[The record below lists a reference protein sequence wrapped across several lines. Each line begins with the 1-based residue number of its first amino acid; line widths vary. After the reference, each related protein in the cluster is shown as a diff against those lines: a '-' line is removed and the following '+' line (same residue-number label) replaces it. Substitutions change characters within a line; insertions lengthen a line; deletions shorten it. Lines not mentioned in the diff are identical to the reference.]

1 MTTGNYSL
9 DAFTN
14 HSGGSWYGTKGS
26 NSWTGADE
34 PRLPRVAASFYYIYR
49 TENHPRTGREI
60 VKRYKIRQRG
70 FTPKRARHAEHAF
83 SRTYLRLEQALVS
96 YPWGVYP
103 EFQWSNVGT
112 WAAGNMLDANDQI
125 KLVNKLTEKLKGS
138 DFNMSVF
145 LGEGHQ
151 TLKLLGD
158 TAIRL
163 AKAGYHAKKLDLL
176 GAARALFEGTTRKPL
191 ARHDWTKYRPGA
203 GSAKNASSLWLEL
216 QYGWLPLLKDAEA
229 CAQSLAHALNFPM
242 VQTYR
247 VSVRRETDT
256 VASTKPN
263 GVTVVTTHKTKSH
276 RRSLIA
282 RISEKPTG
290 WATLGLLDPE
300 LVAWE
305 LLPFSFVADWFIPI
319 GSWMEARAWA
329 SRLTGTFITTDKR
342 WALAGPV
349 LIDGSSRTESRY
361 RNLLF
366 DRTISTTLAVPMP
379 QMKSL
384 GKVASWQ
391 HCANAIA
398 LVTQVF
404 SPKRTSPVEI
414 QYNVLS
420 EVYRKGEP
428 RKKRKG

>member
-1 MTTGNYSL
+1 MTTGSYSL
-9 DAFTN
+9 DAFQAAG
-14 HSGGSWYGTKGS
+14 GGSWVGTKGS
-26 NSWTGADE
+26 NSWSGTDE
-34 PRLPRVAASFYYIYR
+34 PRAPRVPTSYYYIYR
-49 TENHPRTGREI
+49 TEYDPRKRRD
-60 VKRYKIRQRG
+60 VVRRYKIRRPG
-70 FTPKRARHAEHAF
+70 FTPKRARHGEHAF
-83 SRTYLRLEQALVS
+83 TRTYLRLEQANVTG
-96 YPWGVYP
+96 P
-103 EFQWSNVGT
+103 VGT
-112 WAAGNMLDANDQI
+112 FPDFLYINPGSWSASSLLTANDQI
-125 KLVNKLTEKLKGS
+125 KLVSKLIEKLKGS

-158 TAIRL
+158 TAIKL

-191 ARHDWTKYRPGA
+191 ARHNWEKLRPGA
-203 GSAKNASSLWLEL
+203 SSAKNASSLWLEL

-229 CAQSLAHALNFPM
+229 CAQSLAHALNYPT

-247 VSVRRETDT
+247 VGVRRETDD
-256 VASTKPN
+256 VLVDNSNPAFKLAL
-263 GVTVVTTHKTKSH
+263 HRTKSH
-276 RRSLIA
+276 RRGLIA

-342 WALAGPV
+342 SALAGPV
-349 LIDGSSRTESRY
+349 LFNGAPRTASRY
-361 RNLLF
+361 RNMLF

>member
-1 MTTGNYSL
+1 MTTGSYSL
-9 DAFTN
+9 DAFQAAG
-14 HSGGSWYGTKGS
+14 GGSWVGTKGS
-26 NSWTGADE
+26 NSWSGVDE
-34 PRLPRVAASFYYIYR
+34 PRLPRVPTSYYYIYR
-49 TENHPRTGREI
+49 TEYHPRKRRDV
-60 VKRYKIRQRG
+60 VKRYKIRRPG
-70 FTPKRARHAEHAF
+70 FTPKRARHSEHAF
-83 SRTYLRLEQALVS
+83 TRTYLRLEQANVTG
-96 YPWGVYP
+96 P
-103 EFQWSNVGT
+103 VGT
-112 WAAGNMLDANDQI
+112 FPDFLYINPGSWAASSLLTANDQI

-158 TAIRL
+158 TAIKL

-191 ARHDWTKYRPGA
+191 ARHDWTKHRPGA
-203 GSAKNASSLWLEL
+203 PSAKNSSSLWLEL

-229 CAQSLAHALNFPM
+229 CAQSLAHYLNYPT

-247 VSVRRETDT
+247 VGVRRETND
-256 VASTKPN
+256 VLVDNSNPSFKLAL
-263 GVTVVTTHKTKSH
+263 HRTKSH
-276 RRSLIA
+276 RRGLIA

-342 WALAGPV
+342 TALAGPV
-349 LIDGSSRTESRY
+349 LFNGAPRTASRY
-361 RNLLF
+361 RNMLF
-366 DRTISTTLAVPMP
+366 DRVISTTLAVPMP
-379 QMKSL
+379 QMKTL
-384 GKVASWQ
+384 GQAASWQ

-404 SPKRTSPVEI
+404 TGGKVRS
-414 QYNVLS
+414 
-420 EVYRKGEP
+420 
-428 RKKRKG
+428 

>member
-1 MTTGNYSL
+1 MTAGNYSL
-9 DAFTN
+9 DAYQN
-14 HSGGSWYGTKGS
+14 VAGGSWVGTKGS
-26 NSWTGADE
+26 NSWSGADE
-34 PRLPRVAASFYYIYR
+34 PRAPRVPTSYYFIYR
-49 TENHPRTGREI
+49 TETHPRTGRET
-60 VKRYKIRQRG
+60 VRRYKIRRPG
-70 FTPKRARHAEHAF
+70 FTPKRARHGEHSF
-83 SRTYLRLEQALVS
+83 NRSFLRLEQALVS
-96 YPWGVYP
+96 FPWGVYP
-103 EFQWSNVGT
+103 EFQWASAGDWT
-112 WAAGNMLDANDQI
+112 AATLLDGNDQI
-125 KLVNKLTEKLKGS
+125 KLVNKLVEKLKGS

-158 TAIRL
+158 TAIKL

-191 ARHDWTKYRPGA
+191 ARHDWTRRRPGA
-203 GSAKNASSLWLEL
+203 PSAKNASSLWLEL

-229 CAQSLAHALNFPM
+229 CAQSLAHYLNYPCT
-242 VQTYR
+242 QTYR
-247 VSVRRETDT
+247 VQVRRETNTT
-256 VASTKPN
+256 VTALPDGTTK
-263 GVTVVTTHKTKSH
+263 VTHLRTKSH
-276 RRSLIA
+276 RRSLVA

-329 SRLTGTFITTDKR
+329 SRLTGTFITSNKR
-342 WALAGPV
+342 YARAGPV
-349 LIDGSSRTESRY
+349 LVNGGSRTPSVY
-361 RNLLF
+361 RQMLF
-366 DRTISTTLAVPMP
+366 DRSISTTLAVPMP

-404 SPKRTSPVEI
+404 TGGKVRS
-414 QYNVLS
+414 
-420 EVYRKGEP
+420 
-428 RKKRKG
+428 